1 MIDQQEGLC
10 SFFFYL
16 AWTDGLELKLE
27 LECYVCAFTRN
38 GNIRI
43 EDIAVG
49 TNTMVVQQQSLQ

>member
-10 SFFFYL
+10 SCFFYL

-27 LECYVCAFTRN
+27 CYVCASTRD

-49 TNTMVVQQQSLQ
+49 TNTVVVQQQSLQ